1 MDLKT
6 VRAYVLR
13 REIRR
18 PHANGDV
25 FLFDRNI
32 REAARIG
39 EERRDLVSNRL
50 NTAVSKSI
58 RDCIEK
64 FDASGG
70 IDGRYLLKG
79 GVEGRIPAPF
89 TGHKETPW
97 TKNTRDLLKND
108 WVVKNLKT
116 SREDKYYTIMWASL
130 TAIDTERA

>member
-1 MDLKT
+1 MHFKA

-13 REIRR
+13 RQIRR

-25 FLFDRNI
+25 FLFDCNI

-39 EERRDLVSNRL
+39 EECGDLVSNRL
-50 NTAVSKSI
+50 NTTESKSI

-79 GVEGRIPAPF
+79 GVEGHITTPF
-89 TGHKETPW
+89 TGHK
-97 TKNTRDLLKND
+97 
-108 WVVKNLKT
+108 
-116 SREDKYYTIMWASL
+116 
-130 TAIDTERA
+130 